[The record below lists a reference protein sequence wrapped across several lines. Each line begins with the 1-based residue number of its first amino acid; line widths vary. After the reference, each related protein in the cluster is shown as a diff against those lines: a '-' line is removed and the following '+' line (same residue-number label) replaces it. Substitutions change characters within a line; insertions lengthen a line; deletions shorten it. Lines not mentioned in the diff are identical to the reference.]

1 MNLRQ
6 TTLELGRFAMN
17 SNTLAGTLEEKLRAV
32 KGAGF
37 GAIVLS
43 GADLVGHPEGVEV
56 AVEVVAESGLRVS
69 AFQMLHD
76 FEGLSGHMLD
86 YKVDIARSLFEM
98 MRSIGAPLL
107 IVASTTSPHASG
119 DPHKMAEDL
128 AMLGSLAALPGIRIA
143 YGALAWGRWIS
154 EYTAAWNVV
163 KLTGHANV
171 GLAIDSFHVLARGT
185 PREAFDAIPGEKI
198 FLVQLADYL
207 WDLEDVIE
215 TARHHRVFPSE
226 GNHNAAIVDLVERIE
241 RSDYRGDYSFD
252 VVNDDYAHLP
262 AAAVAARGRKAAT
275 WLCAQ
280 TPTKL
285 VSH

>member
-1 MNLRQ
+1 MLDLQ
-6 TTLELGRFAMN
+6 RFAIN

-37 GAIVLS
+37 GAMVLS
-43 GADLVGHPEGVEV
+43 GGDLVGHPDGVDI
-56 AVEVVAESGLRVS
+56 AVELIGESGLKVS

-86 YKVDIARSLFEM
+86 YKIDIARSLFDM
-98 MRSIGAPLL
+98 MRSVEAPLL

-119 DPHKMAEDL
+119 DPAKIAEDL
-128 AMLGSLAALPGIRIA
+128 AMLGTIAAPPGIRIA

-154 EYTAAWNVV
+154 EYTAAWEAVQRAN
-163 KLTGHANV
+163 HPNV

-185 PREAFDAIPGEKI
+185 SRDGFDAIPGQRI

-207 WDLEDVIE
+207 WDLDDLIE
-215 TARHHRVFPSE
+215 TARHRRVFPSE
-226 GNHNAAIVDLVERIE
+226 GNHSAALIDVVERIE
-241 RSDYRGDYSFD
+241 RAGYRGDYSFD
-252 VVNDDYAHLP
+252 VVNDDYANLP

-275 WLCAQ
+275 WLAAQ
-280 TPTKL
+280 IGGAR
-285 VSH
+285 H

>member
-1 MNLRQ
+1 MLQ
-6 TTLELGRFAMN
+6 LQRFAMN
-17 SNTLAGTLEEKLRAV
+17 SNTLAGTLEEKLRAA
-32 KGAGF
+32 KAAGF
-37 GAIVLS
+37 GKIVIS
-43 GADLVGHPEGVEV
+43 GADLVSHPDGVDV
-56 AVEVVAESGLRVS
+56 AVELVTGSGLEVS

-86 YKVDIARSLFEM
+86 YKIDIARSLFDM
-98 MRSIGAPLL
+98 MRSVDAPLL

-128 AMLGSLAALPGIRIA
+128 AMLGTLAALPGIRIA

-163 KLTGHANV
+163 KLTDHINV

-185 PREAFDAIPGEKI
+185 PREGFDSIPGEKI

-207 WDLEDVIE
+207 WDLEDIIE

-226 GNHNAAIVDLVERIE
+226 GNHNGAIVDLVNHIE
-241 RSDYRGDYSFD
+241 RAGYRGDYSFD

-262 AAAVAARGRKAAT
+262 ATAVAARGRKAAT

-280 TPTKL
+280 TPAKL